1 MMRRAAAELRTRAL
15 PGTTA
20 AGCAARRSAADR
32 PGLDA
37 GGPAVGHPGSAG
49 EHEAVVA
56 AAAAD
61 ARGPGAAEGTNLG
74 LVHAALRRIPGGA
87 PFAIVRAGRWGS
99 ASSPNRSLAFVWQAG
114 QSWTQFVL
122 APRVQVAPGD
132 AVWLLVRGADPAAA
146 GIRHPLHAWRFGPDW
161 LVEVRR

>member
-15 PGTTA
+15 PGTTPQA
-20 AGCAARRSAADR
+20 ALLAAVLLLALAWMPAALLSDIR
-32 PGLDA
+32 GARANMRL
-37 GGPAVGHPGSAG
+37 S
-49 EHEAVVA
+49 A

-74 LVHAALRRIPGGA
+74 LVHAAVRRIPGGA

-99 ASSPNRSLAFVWQAG
+99 ASSPNRALAFVWQAG

-122 APRVQVAPGD
+122 APRVQVAQGD
-132 AVWLLVRGADPAAA
+132 AVWLLVRGAAPAGA
-146 GIRHPLHAWRFGPDW
+146 GIRHPVHAWRFGSDW